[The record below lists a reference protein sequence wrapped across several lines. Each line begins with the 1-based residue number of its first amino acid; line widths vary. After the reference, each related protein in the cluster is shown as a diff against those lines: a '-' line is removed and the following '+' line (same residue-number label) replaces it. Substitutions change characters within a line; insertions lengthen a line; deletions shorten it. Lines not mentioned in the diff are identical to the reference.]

1 MSFKE
6 KSLIELTDFI
16 KKEIPFDSMK
26 KNNGVYETSSLG
38 KSLSGN
44 NITIGVSYEDYEDN
58 GSIREVYYYNIFD
71 GEEYIDVMNGD
82 FAYKGYKLPMWV
94 VNKLKKEICKLI
106 DGE

>member
-38 KSLSGN
+38 KSLSEIISPLEYLTRTMK
-44 NITIGVSYEDYEDN
+44 ITV
-58 GSIREVYYYNIFD
+58 
-71 GEEYIDVMNGD
+71 
-82 FAYKGYKLPMWV
+82 L
-94 VNKLKKEICKLI
+94 
-106 DGE
+106 